1 MNKLKMYSLLL
12 LTALFSVACN
22 DEDEINPGS
31 YAFHAEMEAAM
42 DKMEQ
47 AMDSVEM
54 TMDPDV
60 DFARMMIPHH
70 QGSIDMSNIVLK
82 YAKHEEVKQLARK
95 FIMEDGESQERLKAF
110 LEAHGAPVPTAGPEF
125 MQEMEHAMMKM
136 HQTMRAYN
144 MSNDPDYDFAEIM
157 THHHQGAIDMSQ
169 VELNHGKEQPALD
182 EARTI
187 IESQQK
193 DIIELGEFRNEHGEP
208 RGL

>member
-1 MNKLKMYSLLL
+1 MNKLKIYSLLL

-22 DEDEINPGS
+22 EEEEINPGS

-70 QGSIDMSNIVLK
+70 QGSIDMSNIILK
-82 YAKHEEVKQLARK
+82 YAKHEEIKQLAREFK
-95 FIMEDGESQERLKAF
+95 EGDSESQARLRSF
-110 LEAHGAPVPTAGPEF
+110 LDAHGDPVPTAGPEF
-125 MQEMEHAMMKM
+125 MQEMEQAMMKM
-136 HQTMRAYN
+136 NQTMRSYN

-169 VELNHGKEQPALD
+169 IELKHGKDQPALE
-182 EARTI
+182 EARMV
-187 IESQQK
+187 IEAQQK
-193 DIIELGEFRNEHGEP
+193 DIVELGEFKNEHGQP
-208 RGL
+208 K

>member
-1 MNKLKMYSLLL
+1 MNKLKIYSLLL

-22 DEDEINPGS
+22 DDDEINPGS

-82 YAKHEEVKQLARK
+82 YAKHEEIKQLARK
-95 FIMEDGESQERLKAF
+95 FKEGDSESQARLRSF
-110 LEAHGAPVPTAGPEF
+110 LDAHGDPVPTAGPEF
-125 MQEMEHAMMKM
+125 MQEMEQAMMKM
-136 HQTMRAYN
+136 NQTMRAYN

-169 VELNHGKEQPALD
+169 IELKHGKDEPALD
-182 EARTI
+182 EARMI
-187 IESQQK
+187 IEHQQE
-193 DIIELGEFRNEHGEP
+193 DIIELGEFRNEHGQP
-208 RGL
+208 R

>member
-1 MNKLKMYSLLL
+1 MNKLKIYSLLL

-22 DEDEINPGS
+22 DDDEINPGS

-70 QGSIDMSNIVLK
+70 QVSIDMSNIVLK
-82 YAKHEEVKQLARK
+82 YAKHEEIKQLARK
-95 FIMEDGESQERLKAF
+95 FKDGDSESQARLRSF
-110 LEAHGAPVPTAGPEF
+110 LDAHGDPVPTAGPAF
-125 MQEMEHAMMKM
+125 MQEMEQAMMKM
-136 HQTMRAYN
+136 NQTMRAYN

-169 VELNHGKEQPALD
+169 IELKHGKDEPALD
-182 EARTI
+182 EARMI
-187 IESQQK
+187 IEHQQE
-193 DIIELGEFRNEHGEP
+193 DIIELGEFRNEHGQP
-208 RGL
+208 K

>member
-1 MNKLKMYSLLL
+1 MNKLKIYSLLL

-22 DEDEINPGS
+22 DDDEINPGS

-82 YAKHEEVKQLARK
+82 YAKHEEMKQLARK
-95 FIMEDGESQERLKAF
+95 FKEGDSESQARLRSF
-110 LEAHGAPVPTAGPEF
+110 LDAHGDPVPTAGPEF
-125 MQEMEHAMMKM
+125 MQEMEQAMMKM
-136 HQTMRAYN
+136 NQTMRAYN

-169 VELNHGKEQPALD
+169 IELKHGKDEPALD
-182 EARTI
+182 EARMI
-187 IESQQK
+187 IEHQQE
-193 DIIELGEFRNEHGEP
+193 DIIELGEFRNEHGQP
-208 RGL
+208 K